1 MPPSRTAPEPV
12 RTGGPQGQGR
22 VPRLGPVLL
31 VLLLSAG
38 PLVLAGLLLRHGAQW
53 PVHPGA
59 RGGGHGGGA
68 GKAPEPWRLLLAL
81 AVVVAAARAVGGAFA
96 RFLRQPR
103 VVGEMV
109 SGIVLG
115 PSVLGAVAPQVY
127 RTLFPAGLLSYVDAF
142 AQIGLALFMFLVG
155 LEFAG
160 ESRAARAV
168 HGPRGSRASSGPGG
182 GPGPGGGR
190 AGTVIGISGTALP
203 YSLGIA
209 LACAMYG
216 TLAPGGVGFLP
227 FALFLGVAM
236 SVTAFPVLAS
246 ILMERGTMH
255 TRAGRLAV
263 LAAAGA
269 DLLCWLL
276 LAVAV
281 ALLRNASLAG
291 VARTLALTAAFCAAM
306 VLFVRPLLRTVLL
319 RPARWLPDGALL
331 ALVLV
336 GVLLSGVATDR
347 IGVHLIFGAF
357 LFGALCPAEAPGL
370 RVVQGR
376 MQEFT
381 TSVLLPPFFA
391 SVGLKTELGLLGGDS
406 ALWMWF
412 AAALAVA
419 IAGKLAGSSLAAAL
433 TGVGGRDALRVGVL
447 MNCRGLT
454 ELVILGIGLELGVL
468 TPALFTVL
476 VLVALTATAMTA
488 PLLDLL
494 DRGET
499 ARNRTRNRTLLSDH
513 H

>member
-1 MPPSRTAPEPV
+1 MNALPPSRTAPEPA
-12 RTGGPQGQGR
+12 RTGGPQRQSR
-22 VPRLGPVLL
+22 VPRLAL

-53 PVHPGA
+53 PAHPGA

-160 ESRAARAV
+160 ESHAAREPR
-168 HGPRGSRASSGPGG
+168 GPRASP

-190 AGTVIGISGTALP
+190 AGTVIGICGTALP

-209 LACAMYG
+209 LACAMYA

-227 FALFLGVAM
+227 FALFMGVAM

-246 ILMERGTMH
+246 ILMERGMMH

-319 RPARWLPDGALL
+319 RPSRWLPDGALL

-357 LFGALCPAEAPGL
+357 LFGALCPADAPGL
-370 RVVQGR
+370 RTVQGR

-381 TSVLLPPFFA
+381 TSILLPPFFA

-406 ALWMWF
+406 ALWLWF

-419 IAGKLAGSSLAAAL
+419 VVGKLAGSSLAALL

>member
-1 MPPSRTAPEPV
+1 MSVLPPSRTAPGPV
-12 RTGGPQGQGR
+12 RTGGPQRTRR
-22 VPRLGPVLL
+22 VPRLGL

-38 PLVLAGLLLRHGAQW
+38 PLVLAGLLLHHGAHW
-53 PVHPGA
+53 PTHPGA
-59 RGGGHGGGA
+59 RGGGSGGGA
-68 GKAPEPWRLLLAL
+68 GKAPDPWRLLLAL
-81 AVVVAAARAVGGAFA
+81 AVVVAAAQAVGGAFA

-127 RTLFPAGLLSYVDAF
+127 RTLFPAGLLPYVDAI

-155 LEFAG
+155 LEFAA
-160 ESRAARAV
+160 ESRTVR
-168 HGPRGSRASSGPGG
+168 GPGAA
-182 GPGPGGGR
+182 PGPGGGR
-190 AGTVIGISGTALP
+190 AGAVIGICGTALP

-216 TLAPGGVGFLP
+216 ALAPGGVGFLP
-227 FALFLGVAM
+227 FALFMGVAM

-246 ILMERGTMH
+246 ILMERGMMH
-255 TRAGRLAV
+255 TRAGRLSV
-263 LAAAGA
+263 LAAAAA
-269 DLLCWLL
+269 DILCWLL

-291 VARTLALTAAFCAAM
+291 VARTLALTAAFCAGM
-306 VLFVRPLLRTVLL
+306 VLFVRPLLRAVLL

-357 LFGALCPAEAPGL
+357 LFGALCPADAPGL

-406 ALWMWF
+406 ALWLWF

-419 IAGKLAGSSLAAAL
+419 IVGKLAGSTVAAAL

-468 TPALFTVL
+468 TPSLFTVL

-488 PLLDLL
+488 PLLNLL

-499 ARNRTRNRTLLSDH
+499 ARNRPLLSDNR
-513 H
+513 

>member
-1 MPPSRTAPEPV
+1 M
-12 RTGGPQGQGR
+12 G
-22 VPRLGPVLL
+22 L
-31 VLLLSAG
+31 VLLLGAG
-38 PLVLAGLLLRHGAQW
+38 PVVLAGLLLRHGAQW
-53 PVHPGA
+53 PAHPGAA
-59 RGGGHGGGA
+59 RGGGRGGGA
-68 GKAPEPWRLLLAL
+68 AKAPEPWRLLLAL
-81 AVVVAAARAVGGAFA
+81 AVVVAAARAVGGVFA

-115 PSVLGAVAPQVY
+115 PSVLGAVAPHVH
-127 RTLFPAGLLSYVDAF
+127 RTLFPAGLLPCIDAF

-160 ESRAARAV
+160 ESRAARR
-168 HGPRGSRASSGPGG
+168 PREISGVPGSGG
-182 GPGPGGGR
+182 GSGGTGGR
-190 AGTVIGISGTALP
+190 AGTMIVLCGTALP
-203 YSLGIA
+203 YSLGVA
-209 LACAMYG
+209 LACALYG
-216 TLAPGGVGFLP
+216 TRAPDGVGFLP

-246 ILMERGTMH
+246 ILMERGMMH

-291 VARTLALTAAFCAAM
+291 VARTLALTTAFCAAM
-306 VLFVRPLLRTVLL
+306 VLLVRPLLRTMLL

-357 LFGALCPAEAPGL
+357 LFGALCPADAPGL
-370 RVVQGR
+370 RAVQGR

-406 ALWMWF
+406 ALWLWF

-419 IAGKLAGSSLAAAL
+419 VAGKLAGSGLAAAL

-468 TPALFTVL
+468 TPSLFTVL

-499 ARNRTRNRTLLSDH
+499 ARNRTLLSDH

>member
-1 MPPSRTAPEPV
+1 MNALPPSRTAPEPV
-12 RTGGPQGQGR
+12 RTGGAQRPGR
-22 VPRLGPVLL
+22 VPRLGL
-31 VLLLSAG
+31 VLLLGAG
-38 PLVLAGLLLRHGAQW
+38 PVVLAGLLLRHGAQW
-53 PVHPGA
+53 PAHPGAA
-59 RGGGHGGGA
+59 RGGGRGGGA
-68 GKAPEPWRLLLAL
+68 AKAPEPWRLLLAL
-81 AVVVAAARAVGGAFA
+81 AVVVAAARAVGGVFA

-115 PSVLGAVAPQVY
+115 PSVLGAVAPHVH
-127 RTLFPAGLLSYVDAF
+127 RTLFPAGLLPCIDAF

-160 ESRAARAV
+160 ESRAAR
-168 HGPRGSRASSGPGG
+168 GPREISGVPGSGG
-182 GPGPGGGR
+182 GSGGTGGR
-190 AGTVIGISGTALP
+190 AGTMIGLCGTALP
-203 YSLGIA
+203 YSLGVA
-209 LACAMYG
+209 LACALYG
-216 TLAPGGVGFLP
+216 TRAPDGVGFLP

-246 ILMERGTMH
+246 ILMERGMMH

-291 VARTLALTAAFCAAM
+291 VARTLALTTAFCAAM
-306 VLFVRPLLRTVLL
+306 VLLVRPLLRTMLL

-357 LFGALCPAEAPGL
+357 LFGALCPADAPGL
-370 RVVQGR
+370 RAVQGR

-406 ALWMWF
+406 ALWLWF

-419 IAGKLAGSSLAAAL
+419 VAGKLAGSGLAAAL

-468 TPALFTVL
+468 TPSLFTVL

-499 ARNRTRNRTLLSDH
+499 ARNRTLLSDH